1 MKTFR
6 TIFMISMLM
15 LMVLSLSAFQ
25 MAEEGLPMI
34 QNPYS
39 DPAAGNDGLIQR
51 NPGAVS
57 APEETV
63 PMIQNQNTDSVSDLN
78 PVTGTRISNLD
89 LLRLPPVFVPLARY
103 PSAFRPSSG
112 HSQAQWV
119 FEMYVNNEESRPI
132 LMFYGEQPTVP
143 VSRISSAIFGLE
155 ELRKQYGGII
165 IAGGTSKSVL
175 DSDIKSLE
183 LWYGETGDQLYP
195 KLPAERYR
203 KIVERWAPLS
213 TPADPN
219 NLRYSFD
226 MTPPEGGR
234 DARSLFI
241 RYASTNQIL
250 WRYDDG
256 EGRYLRMQNSVEDPR
271 SLVADVD
278 ASTGEQIGAQNLI
291 ILMAIHDWVP
301 DQKPEYGLFT
311 VNLNYVASC
320 PALIFRDGKLY
331 HATWTT
337 KSEQFER
344 ESARMRPIRFL
355 DAEGNNFQLK
365 PGKTWVHIVMPGNP
379 YYEVEAELGSEIT
392 SGSGYWKM
400 PYISF
405 KPGSTEE
412 VMKEVEEI
420 RQLEIRLNEAY
431 FQQESEGTK

>member
-6 TIFMISMLM
+6 TIFMMAMLM

-34 QNPYS
+34 QNPYA

-51 NPGAVS
+51 NPAADA
-57 APEETV
+57 APEENV
-63 PMIQNQNTDSVSDLN
+63 PMIQNPNTDPVADLN
-78 PVTGTRISNLD
+78 PVTGTPISNPD
-89 LLRLPPVFVPLARY
+89 LLRQPPVFVPLARY

-234 DARSLFI
+234 DARSLFM

-256 EGRYLRMQNSVEDPR
+256 EGRYLRMQNSVEDPQ

-291 ILMAIHDWVP
+291 ILMATHDWVP

-392 SGSGYWKM
+392 TGSGYWKM

>member
-6 TIFMISMLM
+6 TIFMMAMLM
-15 LMVLSLSAFQ
+15 LMALSLSAFQ

-34 QNPYS
+34 QNPNA

-51 NPGAVS
+51 NPA
-57 APEETV
+57 ADMAAEENV
-63 PMIQNQNTDSVSDLN
+63 PMIQDQNTDSVMDLN
-78 PVTGTRISNLD
+78 PVTGTPISNPD

-183 LWYGETGDQLYP
+183 LWYGESGDQLYP
-195 KLPAERYR
+195 ELPAERYQR
-203 KIVERWAPLS
+203 IVKKWEPLS

-226 MTPPEGGR
+226 MTVPEGGR
-234 DARSLFI
+234 DARSLFM

-256 EGRYLRMQNSVEDPR
+256 EGRYLRMQNSVEDPQ

-291 ILMAIHDWVP
+291 ILMATHDWVP

-311 VNLNYVASC
+311 VNLNYVASN

-337 KSEQFER
+337 KSEKFER

-379 YYEVEAELGSEIT
+379 YYEVEAELGSVMT
-392 SGSGYWKM
+392 PGSGYWKM

-420 RQLEIRLNEAY
+420 RQLAIRLNEAY
-431 FQQESEGTK
+431 FQQESEENK